1 MGDCIGVD
9 VSKHHFDW
17 VAGGFG
23 DVARAPNTRVGVRR
37 MVAKLR
43 GLEATRIV
51 VESTGGYERALTE
64 ALSEADLPVVLVNPW
79 RVRRFGEG
87 LGVLAKTDPIDAR
100 ILALY
105 GERAQPSRR
114 PLPGPRQR
122 QMADLVRRRRQL
134 IAMIVAE
141 KSRLDTAPRHVR
153 SDVAGVV
160 KHLEG
165 RIARLD
171 RRIDAALVA
180 DPERAELFELLQSV
194 PGVGPGVARTLVV
207 DLPELG
213 HLDRR
218 EIASLVGVAPFARD
232 SGLKRGQRKVRGG
245 RASVRIALY
254 LAAMSAS
261 RFNPVLR
268 ELYERLRKAGKAP
281 KLAFIAVARKML
293 TMLNAIA
300 RERTFWEPNT

>member
-1 MGDCIGVD
+1 MGLQIGID
-9 VSKHHFDW
+9 VSKHQLDW
-17 VAGGFG
+17 AGSQ
-23 DVARAPNTRVGVRR
+23 DETVRHVRNDRRSVGQLVRR
-37 MVAKLR
+37 LA
-43 GLEATRIV
+43 GLAPERII
-51 VESTGGYERALTE
+51 VESTGGYERLVVDRLAE
-64 ALSEADLPVVLVNPW
+64 AGLPVVVVNPY
-79 RVRRFGEG
+79 RVRRLGEG
-87 LGVLAKTDPIDAR
+87 LGILAKTDPIDAHL
-100 ILALY
+100 LALY
-105 GERAQPSRR
+105 GEHVR
-114 PLPGPRQR
+114 PTIRPIPQGETRKL
-122 QMADLVRRRRQL
+122 ADLVARRRQL

-160 KHLEG
+160 KHLEN

-171 RRIDAALVA
+171 RRIDAALAA

-194 PGVGPGVARTLVV
+194 PGVGPSVARTLVV

-218 EIASLVGVAPFARD
+218 EIASLVGVAPFAKD

-245 RASVRIALY
+245 RASVRTALY

>member
-1 MGDCIGVD
+1 MGLQIGID
-9 VSKHHFDW
+9 VSKHHLDW
-17 VAGGFG
+17 ASSQDETVRHLRN
-23 DVARAPNTRVGVRR
+23 DRRSVGQLVRR
-37 MVAKLR
+37 LA
-43 GLEATRIV
+43 GLAPERII
-51 VESTGGYERALTE
+51 VESTGGYERLVVDRLAE
-64 ALSEADLPVVLVNPW
+64 AGLPVVVVNPY
-79 RVRRFGEG
+79 RVRRLGEG
-87 LGVLAKTDPIDAR
+87 LGILAKTDPIDAR
-100 ILALY
+100 LLALY
-105 GERAQPSRR
+105 GEHVQPMIR
-114 PLPGPRQR
+114 PIPQGETRKL
-122 QMADLVRRRRQL
+122 ADLVARRRQL
-134 IAMIVAE
+134 IALIVAE

-245 RASVRIALY
+245 RASVRTALY

>member
-1 MGDCIGVD
+1 MGLQIGID
-9 VSKHHFDW
+9 VSKHHLDW
-17 VAGGFG
+17 ASSQDETVRHLRN
-23 DVARAPNTRVGVRR
+23 DRRSVGQLVRR
-37 MVAKLR
+37 LA
-43 GLEATRIV
+43 GLAPERII
-51 VESTGGYERALTE
+51 VESTGGYERLVVDRLAE
-64 ALSEADLPVVLVNPW
+64 AGLPVVVVNPY
-79 RVRRFGEG
+79 RVRRLGEG
-87 LGVLAKTDPIDAR
+87 LGILAKTDPIDAR
-100 ILALY
+100 LLALY
-105 GERAQPSRR
+105 GEHVQPMIR
-114 PLPGPRQR
+114 PIPQGETRKL
-122 QMADLVRRRRQL
+122 ADLVARRRQL
-134 IAMIVAE
+134 IALIVAE

-213 HLDRR
+213 YLDRR

-245 RASVRIALY
+245 RASVRTVLY

-261 RFNPVLR
+261 RFNPVLQ
-268 ELYERLRKAGKAP
+268 EFYQRLRKAGKPP

-300 RERTFWEPNT
+300 RERISWEPNA